1 MEATRS
7 TSVVRF
13 ASFQLDLRTQELRRN
28 GIKVRIPDQSIHVL
42 AMLLEHSGEV
52 VTRQQLQQR
61 LWPNG
66 TIVEF
71 EHGVNSAI
79 NRLRQALEDS
89 ADDPRFIETLP
100 RRGYRFLV
108 PVEKVVVPTHAS
120 IAVLPFVNLSGEP
133 EQAYFSD
140 GVTEDII
147 TELSRFRSLFVI
159 ARNSSFAF
167 RGERIDMV
175 EIARRLGVQ

>member
-1 MEATRS
+1 MGLTRS
-7 TSVVRF
+7 ASVVRF
-13 ASFQLDLRTQELRRN
+13 GSFQLDLRTQELRRN
-28 GIKVRIPDQSIHVL
+28 EIKVRIPDQSVQVL
-42 AMLLEHSGEV
+42 EMLLEHSGEV

-120 IAVLPFVNLSGEP
+120 IAVLPFVNLSADKES
-133 EQAYFSD
+133 EYFSD
-140 GVTEDII
+140 GLAEEIINALSQIED
-147 TELSRFRSLFVI
+147 LRVAARS
-159 ARNSSFAF
+159 SS
-167 RGERIDMV
+167 
-175 EIARRLGVQ
+175 